1 MQPCCPPILHLP
13 HLRCDVLYCAV
24 ALSRTVLLPPQVR
37 VLGEGYTPDDEEDSA
52 VSEVSAV
59 SVYQVHLRISFSAP
73 DWLSF
78 SVSF

>member
-1 MQPCCPPILHLP
+1 M
-13 HLRCDVLYCAV
+13 
-24 ALSRTVLLPPQVR
+24 LLPPQVR